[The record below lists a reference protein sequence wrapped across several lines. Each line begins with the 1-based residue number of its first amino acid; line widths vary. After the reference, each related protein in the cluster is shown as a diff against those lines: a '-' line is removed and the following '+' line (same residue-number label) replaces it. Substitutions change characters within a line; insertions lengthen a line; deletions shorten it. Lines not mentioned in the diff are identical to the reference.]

1 MPVNSVT
8 NAHPQLL
15 HANGQL
21 AGNRDRGGLV
31 FVDFL
36 GLYRNSNQ
44 RSRLRVGTAMWTDRK
59 VPRSLIKRNWN
70 SIQAVLHLESGR
82 DKANA
87 SPQQSADFA
96 QKVATLDD
104 IISER
109 GACGVGFIANL
120 DNKESHETVKDALVA
135 LGCMEHRGGC
145 GGDNISGDG
154 SGLMTSIPWDLFNKW
169 AETRGIASFDKLHT
183 GVGMVFLPNDNDM
196 LNESKAVITHIF
208 EEEGLEVLG
217 WRPVPVESSIVG
229 YYARETMP
237 NIQQV
242 FVRIV
247 KEENADDIEREL
259 YICRN
264 LIERAAANSETWGNE
279 LYFCSLSNQTIVYKG
294 MLRSEALGK
303 FYCDLESELYK
314 SPFAIY
320 HRRYSTNTSPR
331 WPLAQPM
338 RFLGHNGEIN
348 TIQGNLNWMRSRE
361 SSLMSPVWR
370 GRENDLRPIGNS
382 KASDS
387 ANLDSAAEL
396 LIRSGRTPDEALMI
410 LVPEA
415 YQNHPTLTIKYP
427 EVVSFYDYYKGQME
441 AWDGPALLLFSDGKT
456 VGACLDRNGL
466 RPARY
471 WRTIDN
477 VVYVAS
483 EVGVLP
489 MDESKITMKGRLG
502 PGMMITVDLRSGQVF
517 ENTEVKKRVAL
528 SNPYGKWVKENLRSL
543 KPANFLQTVVM
554 DTESVLRSQQAHGYS
569 SEDVQIVIES
579 MASQGKESTF
589 CMGDDIPLAVLSSKP
604 HMLFDYFK
612 QRFAQV
618 TNPAIDP
625 LREGLVMSLEVHLGM
640 RGNILEV
647 GPENASQVNL
657 SSPVLNEGDL
667 ESLLK
672 DPLLKPQ
679 VLPTF
684 FNVGKGVYGSL
695 EKTLSKLCE
704 AADEA
709 VRNGSQLLVLS
720 DRADDLEA
728 TRPAIPMLL
737 AVGAVHQHLIQ
748 NGLRMAASIVVDT
761 AQCFSTHQFACLIG
775 YGASAICPYL
785 ALETCRQWRLSNKTV
800 NLMRNGK
807 MPTVTIEQAQ
817 KNFCKAIKSGLL
829 KILSKMGISLLSSYC
844 GAQIFEIYGLGKDV
858 VDIAFCGSKS
868 SIGGLTLD
876 ELARETLSFWIKAF
890 SEDTAKRLE
899 NYGFIQFRPGGEYH
913 GNNPEMSK
921 LLHKAVRQKSESAYS
936 IYQQY
941 LANRPVNVIRD
952 LLELKSNRS
961 PIPVGRVEPASSIVK
976 RFCTGGMSL
985 GAISRETHEAI
996 AIAMNRIGGK
1006 SNSGEGGEDPIR
1018 WKPLTDVVDGYS
1030 STLPHLRGLQNGDT
1044 ATSAIK
1050 QVASGRFG
1058 VTPTFLAN
1066 ADQLEIKIAQGAK
1079 PGEGGQLPGKK
1090 VSAYIAGLRKSKPGV
1105 PLISPPPHHDIYSIE
1120 DLAQLIY
1127 DLHQVN
1133 PKAKV
1138 SVKLVAEAGIGT
1150 VASGVAKGNAD
1161 IIQISGHDGGTGA
1174 SPVSSIKHAGGPW
1187 ELGLTETHQTLI
1199 ENGLRERVVLRV
1211 DGGFKSGFDVA
1222 MAAAMGADEYGFG
1235 SVAMIATGCVM
1246 ARICHTNNCPVG
1258 VASQREELRARFPG
1272 VPGDLVNFFLY
1283 VAEEVRGML
1292 AQLGYEKLDD
1302 IVGRRELL
1310 RPRGISV
1317 MKTQHIDLSYI
1328 LSDVDIPKWSS
1339 TMIRNQEVHGNGPVL
1354 DEVLLSDPQLSDAIE
1369 NEKVVNKTIQ
1379 IYNTD
1384 RAVCGRLAG
1393 VIAKKYGDAGFA
1405 GQLNLTFTGSAGQSF
1420 GCFLTPGMKI
1430 RLVGEANDYVGKGMA
1445 GGELVVTPVENT
1457 GFCPEEATIVG
1468 NTCLYGATGGQMFV
1482 RGKAGE
1488 RFAVRNSLAQA
1499 VVEGTGDHCC
1509 EYMTGGCV
1517 VVLGKV
1523 GRNVAA
1529 GMTGGLAYILDEDDT
1544 LIPKVNKEIVKIQR
1558 VLAPVGQTLLKSL
1571 IEAHVEKTGSSKG
1584 FAVLKDW
1591 DKYLPLFWQ
1600 LVPPSEED
1608 TPEACTEYG
1617 QVSFQPAFEGEMK
1630 RT

>member
-1 MPVNSVT
+1 MALQALPSMSK
-8 NAHPQLL
+8 LL
-15 HANGQL
+15 HIN
-21 AGNRDRGGLV
+21 GGLHKPISLNDGV
-31 FVDFL
+31 LLVDFI
-36 GLYRNSNQ
+36 GLRSKSSKQQQ
-44 RSRLRVGTAMWTDRK
+44 REIRRRFGVSSSRTSLRCFSVNRAAL
-59 VPRSLIKRNWN
+59 P
-70 SIQAVLHLESGR
+70 SIDAVLDVERVNGSSAEPDSRQRQVINLE
-82 DKANA
+82 
-87 SPQQSADFA
+87 
-96 QKVATLDD
+96 D
-104 IISER
+104 IIAER

-120 DNKESHETVKDALVA
+120 NNKESHQIVKDALVA

-145 GGDNISGDG
+145 SADNDSGDG
-154 SGLMTSIPWDLFNKW
+154 AGVMTSIPWELFDTW
-169 AETRGIASFDKLHT
+169 ANEQGLAPFDKSHT
-183 GVGMVFLPNDNDM
+183 GVGMVFLPRDNALMEDAK
-196 LNESKAVITHIF
+196 NVIINTF
-208 EEEGLEVLG
+208 TQEGLEVVG
-217 WRPVPVESSIVG
+217 WRSVPTNVSIVG
-229 YYARETMP
+229 KFAKETMP
-237 NIQQV
+237 NIQQI
-242 FVRIV
+242 FVRIT
-247 KEENADDIEREL
+247 KEENVEDIEREL
-259 YICRN
+259 YICRK
-264 LIERAAANSETWGNE
+264 LIERASSSEPWGSE

-294 MLRSEALGK
+294 MLRSQVLGM
-303 FYCDLESELYK
+303 FYYDLQSELYK

-348 TIQGNLNWMRSRE
+348 TIQGNLNWMQSRE
-361 SSLMSPVWR
+361 SSLKSPVWR
-370 GRENDLRPIGNS
+370 GRESEIRPFGNP

-396 LIRSGRTPDEALMI
+396 LIRSGRSPEEALMI

-415 YQNHPTLTIKYP
+415 YKNHPTLSIKYP
-427 EVVSFYDYYKGQME
+427 EVIDFYDYYKGQME

-471 WRTIDN
+471 WRTKDN

-489 MDESKITMKGRLG
+489 MDESKVTMKGRLG
-502 PGMMITVDLRSGQVF
+502 PGMMISVNLPNGQVF

-528 SNPYGKWVKENLRSL
+528 ANPYGKWLKENLRSL
-543 KPANFLQTVVM
+543 KPANFLSAAVF
-554 DTESVLRSQQAHGYS
+554 DSEAILRRQQAFGYS
-569 SEDVQIVIES
+569 SEDVQMVIET
-579 MASQGKESTF
+579 MAAQGKEPTF
-589 CMGDDIPLAVLSSKP
+589 CMGDDIPLAVLSQKA
-604 HMLFDYFK
+604 HMLYDYFK

-625 LREGLVMSLEVHLGM
+625 LREGLVMSLEVNLGK
-640 RGNILEV
+640 RGNILEAA
-647 GPENASQVNL
+647 PENASQVFL
-657 SSPVLNEGDL
+657 SSPVLNEGEL
-667 ESLLK
+667 EALLS
-672 DPLLKPQ
+672 DPMLKPK
-679 VLPTF
+679 VLPAF
-684 FNVGKGVYGSL
+684 FDIRKGVEGSL
-695 EKTLSKLCE
+695 QRTLQKLCE

-720 DRADDLEA
+720 DRSDELEP
-728 TRPAIPMLL
+728 TRPAIPILL

-748 NGLRMAASIVVDT
+748 NGLRISASIVADT

-775 YGASAICPYL
+775 YGASAVCPYL
-785 ALETCRQWRLSNKTV
+785 ALETCRQWRLSSKTV

-817 KNFCKAIKSGLL
+817 KNFSKAVKSGLL

-858 VDIAFCGSKS
+858 VDTAFCGSVSK
-868 SIGGLTLD
+868 IGGLTFD
-876 ELARETLSFWIKAF
+876 ELGRETLSFWVKAF
-890 SEDTAKRLE
+890 SQDTAKRLE
-899 NYGFIQFRPGGEYH
+899 NFGFIQFRPGGEYH

-921 LLHKAVRQKSESAYS
+921 LLHKAVRQRSESAYAV
-936 IYQQY
+936 YQQH
-941 LANRPVNVIRD
+941 LANRPVNVLRD
-952 LLELKSNRS
+952 LLEFKSDRS
-961 PIPVGRVEPASSIVK
+961 PISVGKVESATSIVQ

-1018 WKPLTDVVDGYS
+1018 WRPLTDVVDGYS
-1030 STLPHLRGLQNGDT
+1030 PTLPHLKGLQNGDT

-1058 VTPTFLAN
+1058 VTPTFLVN

-1090 VSAYIAGLRKSKPGV
+1090 VSAYIARLRNSKPGV

-1120 DLAQLIY
+1120 DLAQLIF

-1133 PKAKV
+1133 PRAKV

-1150 VASGVAKGNAD
+1150 VASGVSKGNAD

-1174 SPVSSIKHAGGPW
+1174 SPISSIKHAGGPW
-1187 ELGLTETHQTLI
+1187 ELGLAETHKTLT
-1199 ENGLRERVVLRV
+1199 ENGLRERVILRV
-1211 DGGFKSGFDVA
+1211 DGGFKSGVDVLV
-1222 MAAAMGADEYGFG
+1222 AAAMGADEYGFG
-1235 SVAMIATGCVM
+1235 SLAMIATGCVM

-1283 VAEEVRGML
+1283 VAEEVRGLL
-1292 AQLGYEKLDD
+1292 AQLGFEKLDD
-1302 IVGRRELL
+1302 IIGRTDLL
-1310 RPRGISV
+1310 RPRDISV
-1317 MKTQHIDLSYI
+1317 MKTQHLDLSYL
-1328 LSDVDIPKWSS
+1328 LSGVGLSKISS
-1339 TMIRNQEVHGNGPVL
+1339 TAIRKQDVHTNGPVR
-1354 DEVLLSDPQLSDAIE
+1354 DDTLLSDPEIADAIE
-1369 NEKVVNKTIQ
+1369 NEKVVNKTVK
-1379 IYNTD
+1379 IYNVD
-1384 RAVCGRLAG
+1384 RAVCGRIAG
-1393 VIAKKYGDAGFA
+1393 VVAKKYGDTGFA
-1405 GQLNLTFTGSAGQSF
+1405 GQLNITFLGSAGQSF
-1420 GCFLTPGMKI
+1420 GCFLTPGMNI

-1445 GGELVVTPVENT
+1445 GGELVVTPVT
-1457 GFCPEEATIVG
+1457 DVGFCPEDATIVG
-1468 NTCLYGATGGQMFV
+1468 NTCLYGATGGQIFV

-1488 RFAVRNSLAQA
+1488 RFAVRNSLAEA

-1529 GMTGGLAYILDEDDT
+1529 GMTGGLAYLLDEDDT
-1544 LIPKVNKEIVKIQR
+1544 LLPKVNQEIVKIQR
-1558 VLAPVGQTLLKSL
+1558 VTAPVGQMQLKNL
-1571 IEAHVEKTGSSKG
+1571 IEAHVEKTGSTKG
-1584 FAVLKDW
+1584 STILKEW
-1591 DKYLPLFWQ
+1591 DTYLPLFWQ

-1608 TPEACTEYG
+1608 TPEASVAYEQKAAN
-1617 QVSFQPAFEGEMK
+1617 QVSLQSA
-1630 RT
+1630 

>member
-1 MPVNSVT
+1 MSVQSVGQVVQSVRLFAGNSVISSK
-8 NAHPQLL
+8 
-15 HANGQL
+15 
-21 AGNRDRGGLV
+21 DLV
-31 FVDFL
+31 FVDFV
-36 GLYRNSNQ
+36 GLCSGKKSKKVCSNSRRTISVSGGNVQ
-44 RSRLRVGTAMWTDRK
+44 RSFLGSRKNWASSIKSVLDLERVNSASKQSSVLKPK
-59 VPRSLIKRNWN
+59 VVN
-70 SIQAVLHLESGR
+70 LE
-82 DKANA
+82 
-87 SPQQSADFA
+87 
-96 QKVATLDD
+96 D
-104 IISER
+104 ILSER

-120 DNKESHETVKDALVA
+120 DNKASHEIVKDALTA

-145 GGDNISGDG
+145 GADNDSGDG
-154 SGLMTSIPWDLFNKW
+154 SGLMTSIPWELFDNW
-169 AETRGIASFDKLHT
+169 ANEQGIGAFDRLHT
-183 GVGMVFLPNDNDM
+183 GVGMMFLPMDDDLKKEAQTVI
-196 LNESKAVITHIF
+196 LNIF
-208 EEEGLEVLG
+208 KQEGLEVLG
-217 WRPVPVESSIVG
+217 WRSVPVDTSIVG
-229 YYARETMP
+229 RNARETMP

-242 FVRIV
+242 FVQIS
-247 KEENADDIEREL
+247 KEENIDDIEREL
-259 YICRN
+259 YICRK
-264 LIERAAANSETWGNE
+264 LIERAASTETWGKD

-294 MLRSEALGK
+294 MLRSEVLGR
-303 FYCDLESELYK
+303 FYFDLQSDLYK
-314 SPFAIY
+314 SAFAIY

-348 TIQGNLNWMRSRE
+348 TIQGNLNWMQSRE
-361 SSLMSPVWR
+361 ASLKSPVWR
-370 GRENDLRPIGNS
+370 GRENEIRPFGNP

-396 LIRSGRTPDEALMI
+396 LIRSGRAPEEALML

-415 YQNHPTLTIKYP
+415 YKNHPTLMIKYP
-427 EVVSFYDYYKGQME
+427 EIVDFYDYYKGQME

-471 WRTIDN
+471 WRTVDN

-489 MDESKITMKGRLG
+489 MDDSKVIMKGRLG
-502 PGMMITVDLRSGQVF
+502 PGMMITVDLPSGQVY

-528 SNPYGKWVKENLRSL
+528 SNPYGKWVTENLRSI
-543 KPANFLQTVVM
+543 KPANFLSAALIDNEVI
-554 DTESVLRSQQAHGYS
+554 LRRQQAYGYS
-569 SEDVQIVIES
+569 SEDVQMVIET
-579 MASQGKESTF
+579 MAAQGKEPTF
-589 CMGDDIPLAVLSSKP
+589 CMGDDIPLAVLSQKP
-604 HMLFDYFK
+604 HMLYDYFK

-625 LREGLVMSLEVHLGM
+625 LREGLVMSLEVNLGK
-640 RGNILEV
+640 RRNILEI
-647 GPENASQVNL
+647 GPENASQVIL
-657 SSPVLNEGDL
+657 SSPVLNEGEL

-672 DPLLKPQ
+672 DPYLKPQ

-684 FNVGKGVYGSL
+684 FNIRKGVDGSL
-695 EKTLSKLCE
+695 EKTLTKLCE

-720 DRADDLEA
+720 DRSDELEA
-728 TRPAIPMLL
+728 TRPAIPILL

-748 NGLRMAASIVVDT
+748 NGLRVSASIIVDT

-775 YGASAICPYL
+775 YGASAVCPYL

-817 KNFCKAIKSGLL
+817 KNFCKAVKSGLL

-844 GAQIFEIYGLGKDV
+844 GAQIFEVYGLGEEII
-858 VDIAFCGSKS
+858 DIAFCGSMS
-868 SIGGLTLD
+868 TIGGLTLD
-876 ELARETLSFWIKAF
+876 ELARETLSFWVKAF

-936 IYQQY
+936 IYQQH
-941 LANRPVNVIRD
+941 LVNRPVNVLRD
-952 LLELKSNRS
+952 LLEFKSDRS
-961 PIPVGRVEPASSIVK
+961 PIPVGRVEPASSIVQ

-996 AIAMNRIGGK
+996 AIAMNRLGGK

-1018 WKPLTDVVDGYS
+1018 WSPLTDVVDGYS
-1030 STLPHLRGLQNGDT
+1030 PTLPHLKGLQNGDT

-1090 VSAYIAGLRKSKPGV
+1090 VSAYIARLRNSKPGV

-1120 DLAQLIY
+1120 DLAQLIF

-1199 ENGLRERVVLRV
+1199 SNGLRERVILRV
-1211 DGGFKSGFDVA
+1211 DGGFKSGFDVL

-1272 VPGDLVNFFLY
+1272 LPGDLVNFFVY

-1302 IVGRRELL
+1302 IIGHTELL
-1310 RPRGISV
+1310 RSRDISL
-1317 MKTQHIDLSYI
+1317 MKTQHLDLSYI
-1328 LSDVDIPKWSS
+1328 LSSVGLPKWSS
-1339 TMIRNQEVHGNGPVL
+1339 TMIRNQEVHSNGPVL
-1354 DEVLLSDPQLSDAIE
+1354 DDTLLSDQEISEAIVKE
-1369 NEKVVNKTIQ
+1369 LVVSKTVK
-1379 IYNTD
+1379 IYNVD
-1384 RAVCGRLAG
+1384 RAVCGRIAG
-1393 VIAKKYGDAGFA
+1393 VIAKKYGDSGFA
-1405 GQLNLTFTGSAGQSF
+1405 GQLNITFTGSAGQSF
-1420 GCFLTPGMKI
+1420 ACFLTPGMNI

-1457 GFCPEEATIVG
+1457 GFLPEDATIVG
-1468 NTCLYGATGGQMFV
+1468 NTCLYGATGGQVFV

-1544 LIPKVNKEIVKIQR
+1544 LISKVNKEIVKIQR
-1558 VLAPVGQTLLKSL
+1558 VVASVGQMQLKSL

-1584 FAVLKDW
+1584 AAILKEW

-1608 TPEACTEYG
+1608 TPEACADFEQTATG
-1617 QVSFQPAFEGEMK
+1617 QVTLQSA
-1630 RT
+1630 

>member
-1 MPVNSVT
+1 MAVNSVA
-8 NAHPQLL
+8 NVPQLL
-15 HANGQL
+15 YGQSPKIL
-21 AGNRDRGGLV
+21 TGSRDGV

-36 GLYRNSNQ
+36 GLYCKSSKRIRRRIGYAATN
-44 RSRLRVGTAMWTDRK
+44 R
-59 VPRSLIKRNWN
+59 RSLINKKCN
-70 SIQAVLHLESGR
+70 AVLDLQRGAS
-82 DKANA
+82 NA
-87 SPQQSADFA
+87 SQQSSDIVP
-96 QKVATLDD
+96 KVADLDD
-104 IISER
+104 ILSER

-120 DNKESHETVKDALVA
+120 DNKASHGIVKDALVA

-145 GGDNISGDG
+145 GADNDSGDG
-154 SGLMTSIPWDLFNKW
+154 SGLMTSIPWDLFNDW
-169 AETRGIASFDKLHT
+169 AEKEGIPVFDKLHT
-183 GVGMVFLPNDNDM
+183 GVGMIFLPKDSNQM
-196 LNESKAVITHIF
+196 NEAKKVISNIF
-208 EEEGLEVLG
+208 NNEGLEVLG
-217 WRPVPVESSIVG
+217 WRSVPVDSSVVG
-229 YYARETMP
+229 YYAKVTMP

-242 FVRIV
+242 FVRVV
-247 KEENADDIEREL
+247 KEENVDDIEREL
-259 YICRN
+259 YICRK
-264 LIERAAANSETWGNE
+264 LIERAVNSEIWGNE

-294 MLRSEALGK
+294 MLRSEVLGR
-303 FYCDLESELYK
+303 FYYDLQSELYT
-314 SPFAIY
+314 SPLAIY
-320 HRRYSTNTSPR
+320 HRRFSTNTSPR

-348 TIQGNLNWMRSRE
+348 TIQGNLNWMQSRE
-361 SSLMSPVWR
+361 ASLKSAVWR
-370 GRENDLRPIGNS
+370 DREDEIRPFGNP

-387 ANLDSAAEL
+387 ANLDSTAEL
-396 LIRSGRTPDEALMI
+396 LIRSGRAPEEALMI

-415 YQNHPTLTIKYP
+415 YQNHPTLSIKYP
-427 EVVSFYDYYKGQME
+427 EVLDFYNYYKGQME
-441 AWDGPALLLFSDGKT
+441 AWDGPALLLFSDGKI

-471 WRTIDN
+471 WRTKDN

-483 EVGVLP
+483 EVGVIP
-489 MDESKITMKGRLG
+489 MDESKVTMKGRLG
-502 PGMMITVDLRSGQVF
+502 PGMMISVDLSSGQVF
-517 ENTEVKKRVAL
+517 ENTEVKRRVAL
-528 SNPYGKWVKENLRSL
+528 SNPYGEWIKENLRSL
-543 KPANFLQTVVM
+543 KPVNFFSTTVM
-554 DTESVLRSQQAHGYS
+554 DGETILRRQQAYGYS
-569 SEDVQIVIES
+569 SEDVQMVIES
-579 MASQGKESTF
+579 MAAQGKEPTF
-589 CMGDDIPLAVLSSKP
+589 CMGDDIPLAVLSQKP
-604 HMLFDYFK
+604 HMLYDYFK

-625 LREGLVMSLEVHLGM
+625 LREGLVMSLEVNLGK
-640 RGNILEV
+640 RRNILEA
-647 GPENASQVNL
+647 GPENASQVIL
-657 SSPVLNEGDL
+657 PSPVLNEGEL

-672 DPLLKPQ
+672 DSHLKPH

-684 FNVGKGVYGSL
+684 FDVGKGVDGSL
-695 EKTLSKLCE
+695 KRSLDKLCE

-720 DRADDLEA
+720 DRSDELEA
-728 TRPAIPMLL
+728 TRPAIPILL

-748 NGLRMAASIVVDT
+748 NGLRMSASIVADT

-775 YGASAICPYL
+775 FGASAVCPYL
-785 ALETCRQWRLSNKTV
+785 AFETCRQWRLSTKTV

-807 MPTVTIEQAQ
+807 MPSVTIEQAQ
-817 KNFCKAIKSGLL
+817 KNFCRAIKSGLL

-844 GAQIFEIYGLGKDV
+844 GAQIFEIYGLGKV
-858 VDIAFCGSKS
+858 VMDIAFCGSKS

-876 ELARETLSFWIKAF
+876 ELARETLSFWVKAF

-899 NYGFIQFRPGGEYH
+899 NYGFLQFRQGGEYH

-936 IYQQY
+936 VYQQH
-941 LANRPVNVIRD
+941 LANRPVNVLRD
-952 LLELKSNRS
+952 LLEFKSDRS
-961 PIPVGRVEPASSIVK
+961 PIPVGRVEPASAIVQ

-996 AIAMNRIGGK
+996 AIAMNRLGGK

-1018 WKPLTDVVDGYS
+1018 WKPLTDVIDGYS
-1030 STLPHLRGLQNGDT
+1030 PTLPHLKGLQNGDT

-1090 VSAYIAGLRKSKPGV
+1090 VSAYIARLRNSKPGV

-1211 DGGFKSGFDVA
+1211 DGGFKSGFDVM

-1272 VPGDLVNFFLY
+1272 VPGDLVNYFLY

-1302 IVGRRELL
+1302 IIGRTDIL
-1310 RPRGISV
+1310 RPRDISL
-1317 MKTQHIDLSYI
+1317 MKTRHLDLSYI
-1328 LSDVDIPKWSS
+1328 LSNVGFPEWSS
-1339 TMIRNQEVHGNGPVL
+1339 SMIRNQEVHSNGPVL
-1354 DEVLLSDPQLSDAIE
+1354 DDVLLADPKISDAIE
-1369 NEKVVNKTIQ
+1369 NEKVVNKTVE
-1379 IYNTD
+1379 IYNID
-1384 RAVCGRLAG
+1384 RAVCGRIAG
-1393 VIAKKYGDAGFA
+1393 AVAKKYGDTGFA
-1405 GQLNLTFTGSAGQSF
+1405 GQLNITFTGSAGQSF
-1420 GCFLTPGMKI
+1420 ACFLTPGMNI
-1430 RLVGEANDYVGKGMA
+1430 RLIGEANDYVGKGMA

-1457 GFCPEEATIVG
+1457 GFVPEDATIVG
-1468 NTCLYGATGGQMFV
+1468 NTCLYGATGGQVFV

-1529 GMTGGLAYILDEDDT
+1529 GMTGGLAYILDEDET
-1544 LIPKVNKEIVKIQR
+1544 FVPKVNKEIVKIQR
-1558 VLAPVGQTLLKSL
+1558 VVAPVGQTQLKNL
-1571 IEAHVEKTGSSKG
+1571 IEAHVEKTGSTKG
-1584 FAVLKDW
+1584 SVILKDW

-1608 TPEACTEYG
+1608 TPEASAEYEQLASG
-1617 QVSFQPAFEGEMK
+1617 QEVTLQSAEMPLK
-1630 RT
+1630 

>member
-1 MPVNSVT
+1 MAILQSLSPIPHLSSSKPTPLFSSDNR
-8 NAHPQLL
+8 LL
-15 HANGQL
+15 L
-21 AGNRDRGGLV
+21 
-31 FVDFL
+31 VDFV
-36 GLYRNSNQ
+36 GLYCKSKPTTR
-44 RSRLRVGTAMWTDRK
+44 RRLALSASTRTTRRFSTAANDSVR
-59 VPRSLIKRNWN
+59 
-70 SIQAVLHLESGR
+70 AVLDL
-82 DKANA
+82 KATTSTTTA
-87 SPQQSADFA
+87 SYASDHRSSAPQP
-96 QKVATLDD
+96 KVANLED

-120 DNKESHETVKDALVA
+120 ENKASHGIVKDALTA

-145 GGDNISGDG
+145 GADNDSGDG
-154 SGLMTSIPWDLFNKW
+154 SGVMTSIPWDLFDNW
-169 AETRGIASFDKLHT
+169 AENQGIASFDKLHT
-183 GVGMVFLPNDNDM
+183 GVGMIFLPQDDK
-196 LNESKAVITHIF
+196 LIEEAKKVIVNTF
-208 EEEGLEVLG
+208 RQEGLEVLG
-217 WRPVPVESSIVG
+217 WRPVPVNTSVVG
-229 YYARETMP
+229 FYAKEAMP

-242 FVRIV
+242 FVRVV
-247 KEENADDIEREL
+247 KEENVDDIEREL
-259 YICRN
+259 YICRK
-264 LIERAAANSETWGNE
+264 LIERAFASESWGSE

-294 MLRSEALGK
+294 MLRSEVLGL
-303 FYCDLESELYK
+303 FYSDLQNDLYK

-348 TIQGNLNWMRSRE
+348 TIQGNLNWMQSRE
-361 SSLMSPVWR
+361 TSLKSPVWH
-370 GRENDLRPIGNS
+370 GRENEIRPFGNP

-387 ANLDSAAEL
+387 ANLDCAAEL

-415 YQNHPTLTIKYP
+415 YKNHPTLTIKYP
-427 EVVSFYDYYKGQME
+427 EVVDFYDYYKGQME

-483 EVGVLP
+483 EVY
-489 MDESKITMKGRLG
+489 
-502 PGMMITVDLRSGQVF
+502 
-517 ENTEVKKRVAL
+517 ENTEVKKRVAA
-528 SNPYGKWVKENLRSL
+528 SNPYGKWVSENMRSL
-543 KPANFLQTVVM
+543 KPVNFLSATVL
-554 DTESVLRSQQAHGYS
+554 DNETILRRQQAFGYS
-569 SEDVQIVIES
+569 SEDVQMIIET
-579 MASQGKESTF
+579 MAAQGKEPTF
-589 CMGDDIPLAVLSSKP
+589 CMGDDIPLAILSQKP
-604 HMLFDYFK
+604 HMLYDYFK

-625 LREGLVMSLEVHLGM
+625 LREGLVMSLEVNIGK

-647 GPENASQVNL
+647 GPENASQVAL
-657 SSPVLNEGDL
+657 SSPVLNEGEL

-672 DPLLKPQ
+672 DPQLRAQ

-684 FNVGKGVYGSL
+684 FDIRKGVEGSL
-695 EKTLSKLCE
+695 EKTLYKLCE

-709 VRNGSQLLVLS
+709 VRNGCQLLVLS
-720 DRADDLEA
+720 DHTDELEA
-728 TRPAIPMLL
+728 TRPAIPILL
-737 AVGAVHQHLIQ
+737 AVAAVHQHLIQ
-748 NGLRMAASIVVDT
+748 NGLRMSASIVADT

-785 ALETCRQWRLSNKTV
+785 ALETCRQWRLSAKTV

-817 KNFCKAIKSGLL
+817 TNFCKAIKAGLL

-844 GAQIFEIYGLGKDV
+844 GAQIFEIYGLGKEI
-858 VDIAFCGSKS
+858 VDLAFYGSVSK
-868 SIGGLTLD
+868 IGGLTFD
-876 ELARETLSFWIKAF
+876 ELARETLSFWVKAF

-899 NYGFIQFRPGGEYH
+899 NFGFIQFRPGGEYH

-921 LLHKAVRQKSESAYS
+921 LLHKAVRQKSESAFS
-936 IYQQY
+936 IYQQH
-941 LANRPVNVIRD
+941 LASRPVNVLRD
-952 LLELKSNRS
+952 LLEFKSDRA
-961 PIPVGRVEPASSIVK
+961 PIPVGKVEPALSIVQ

-996 AIAMNRIGGK
+996 AIAMNRLGGK

-1018 WKPLTDVVDGYS
+1018 WSPLTDVVDGYS
-1030 STLPHLRGLQNGDT
+1030 PTLPHLKGLQNGDT

-1090 VSAYIAGLRKSKPGV
+1090 VSAYIARLRNSKPGV

-1120 DLAQLIY
+1120 DLAQLIF

-1174 SPVSSIKHAGGPW
+1174 SPISSIKHAGGPW

-1199 ENGLRERVVLRV
+1199 ENGLRERVILRV
-1211 DGGFKSGFDVA
+1211 DGGFKSGVDVL
-1222 MAAAMGADEYGFG
+1222 MAAAVGADEYGFG

-1283 VAEEVRGML
+1283 VAEEVRGFL

-1302 IVGRRELL
+1302 IVGRTDLL
-1310 RPRGISV
+1310 KPRDMSLV
-1317 MKTQHIDLSYI
+1317 KTQHLDLNYI
-1328 LSDVDIPKWSS
+1328 LSSVGLPKWSS
-1339 TMIRNQEVHGNGPVL
+1339 TAIRNQEVHSNGPVL
-1354 DEVLLSDPQLSDAIE
+1354 DDNLLADPEISDAIE
-1369 NEKVVNKTIQ
+1369 NEKEVHKTVK
-1379 IYNTD
+1379 IYNVD
-1384 RAVCGRLAG
+1384 RAVCGRVAG
-1393 VIAKKYGDAGFA
+1393 VIAKKYGDTGFA
-1405 GQLNLTFTGSAGQSF
+1405 GQLNITFTGSAGQSF
-1420 GCFLTPGMKI
+1420 ACFLTPGMNI
-1430 RLVGEANDYVGKGMA
+1430 QLIGEANDYVGKGMA
-1445 GGELVVTPVENT
+1445 GGELVVTPLENT
-1457 GFCPEEATIVG
+1457 GFCPEDATIVG
-1468 NTCLYGATGGQMFV
+1468 NTCLYGATGGQIFV

-1517 VVLGKV
+1517 VILGKV

-1558 VLAPVGQTLLKSL
+1558 VTAPVGQMQLKSL
-1571 IEAHVEKTGSSKG
+1571 IEAHVEKTGSTKSSSI
-1584 FAVLKDW
+1584 LTEW
-1591 DKYLPLFWQ
+1591 DNYLPLFWQ

-1608 TPEACTEYG
+1608 TPEACAEY
-1617 QVSFQPAFEGEMK
+1617 QSTAAERVTLQSA
-1630 RT
+1630 